1 MRRLAIALAAACAAL
16 TSIPARA
23 AADFPAADA
32 RYHNDAETR
41 AQIDATIAAH
51 PGLIARTTI
60 GTSYEGRELWAVK
73 ISDNVGVDEGEPE
86 VLFSAGQHAREH
98 LTVEMALY
106 LIDQL
111 TASYAT
117 DPRIKG
123 IVDSR
128 EIWIIPDVNPD
139 GSEYDIESGIYRS
152 WRKNRQP
159 TAGTSV
165 IGTDLNR
172 NYGFRWGCC
181 GGSSPIAAADVFRGP
196 SAFSAPETQAVRNF
210 VLSRVVDGVQQIRAS
225 IDFHSFSELVLWP
238 FGHTRADVTKGMTR
252 DQHDT
257 FEALGTS
264 MARTNGYTAEQ
275 SSDLYVTDGAI
286 DDWLWGGNGVFAF
299 TFEMYPANGVSAG
312 VSSPHE
318 VISCEMPPANG
329 VWAAFYPPDGVI
341 SRETAR
347 NREAALLLLEEAA
360 CPYAAIGKAAQYCSN
375 APLTTIFAA
384 ARPPAVSPPIALTGS
399 ANFGLTLRHTGALR
413 VRVNAHTVL
422 RLSGSGAA
430 TASLSRFAGQTVR
443 IELRGQASGLRVTR
457 Y

>member
-1 MRRLAIALAAACAAL
+1 MGAA
-16 TSIPARA
+16 PAR
-23 AADFPAADA
+23 ADFPAADA

-41 AQIDATIAAH
+41 AQIDATIAVH
-51 PGLIARTTI
+51 TDLISRTAI
-60 GTSYEGRELWAVK
+60 GHSYEGRELWAVK

-106 LIDQL
+106 LIDEL
-111 TASYAT
+111 TGKYAT

-128 EIWIIPDVNPD
+128 EIWIIPSVNPD
-139 GSEYDIESGIYRS
+139 GSEYDIESGTYRS

-159 TAGTSV
+159 NAGTSA

-181 GGSSPIAAADVFRGP
+181 GGSSGIAAVDVYRGP
-196 SAFSAPETQAVRNF
+196 SPFSAPETQAVRNF

-238 FGHTRADVTKGMTR
+238 VGHTRADVTKGMTR

-264 MARTNGYTAEQ
+264 MARTNGYTGEQ
-275 SSDLYVTDGAI
+275 SSDLYLTDGAI
-286 DDWLWGGNGVFAF
+286 DDWLWGANGVFAY
-299 TFEMYPANGVSAG
+299 TFEMYPADGQG
-312 VSSPHE
+312 P
-318 VISCEMPPANG
+318 G
-329 VWAAFYPPDGVI
+329 FYPPDELI
-341 SRETAR
+341 HRETAR

-360 CPYAAIGKAAQYCSN
+360 CPYAAIGKAGQYCSN

-384 ARPPAVSPPIALTGS
+384 ARPPEVSRPIALTGS
-399 ANFGLTLRHTGALR
+399 ANFGLTLRHKGKLR
-413 VRVNAHTVL
+413 VRVNNRTVL
-422 RLSGSGAA
+422 RLKGSGNA

-443 IELRGQASGLRVTR
+443 ITLDGQASGLRVTR

>member
-1 MRRLAIALAAACAAL
+1 MGAA
-16 TSIPARA
+16 PAH
-23 AADFPAADA
+23 ADFPAADA

-51 PGLIARTTI
+51 PDLISRTTI
-60 GTSYEGRELWAVK
+60 GTSFEGRELWAIK

-98 LTVEMALY
+98 ITIEMALY
-106 LIDQL
+106 LIDEL
-111 TASYAT
+111 TGKYLS

-128 EIWIIPDVNPD
+128 EIWIIPSVNPD
-139 GSEYDIESGIYRS
+139 GSEYDIQPGTYRS

-159 TAGTSV
+159 NAGTDSV
-165 IGTDLNR
+165 GTDLNR

-181 GGSSPIAAADVFRGP
+181 GGSSPITSSDVYRGP

-238 FGHTRADVTKGMTR
+238 FGHTRADVSQGMTR

-264 MARTNGYTAEQ
+264 LARTNGYTPEQ
-275 SSDLYVTDGAI
+275 SSDLYITDGAI
-286 DDWLWGGNGVFAF
+286 DDWLWGANGVFAF
-299 TFEMYPANGVSAG
+299 TFEMYPSNGAG
-312 VSSPHE
+312 P
-318 VISCEMPPANG
+318 G
-329 VWAAFYPPDGVI
+329 FYPPDEVI
-341 SRETAR
+341 HRETAR

-360 CPYAAIGKAAQYCSN
+360 CPYAAIGKQARYCVN
-375 APLTTIFAA
+375 APLTTVYAA
-384 ARPPAVSPPIALTGS
+384 AKPAALSRPIALTGS
-399 ANFGLTLRHTGALR
+399 ANFGLTLRHKGTLR
-413 VRVNAHTVL
+413 VRVNQRTVL
-422 RLSGSGAA
+422 KLSGSGVA

>member
-1 MRRLAIALAAACAAL
+1 VGAA
-16 TSIPARA
+16 PAR
-23 AADFPAADA
+23 ADFPAADA

-41 AQIDATIAAH
+41 AQIDQTITAH
-51 PGLIARTTI
+51 PDLIARATI

-73 ISDNVGVDEGEPE
+73 VSDNVGVDEGEPE

-98 LTVEMALY
+98 LTIEMALY
-106 LIDQL
+106 LIDEL
-111 TASYAT
+111 TGKYAT

-128 EIWIIPDVNPD
+128 EIWIIPSVNPD
-139 GSEYDIESGIYRS
+139 GSEYDIESGTYRS

-159 TAGTSV
+159 NAGTSA

-181 GGSSPIAAADVFRGP
+181 GGSSGIAAVDVYRGP
-196 SAFSAPETQAVRNF
+196 SAFSAPETQAMRNF

-225 IDFHSFSELVLWP
+225 IDFHAFSELVLWP
-238 FGHTRADVTKGMTR
+238 FGHTRADVAKGMTR

-264 MARTNGYTAEQ
+264 MARTNGYTGEQ
-275 SSDLYVTDGAI
+275 SSDLYITDGAI
-286 DDWLWGGNGVFAF
+286 DDWLWGANGVFAY
-299 TFEMYPANGVSAG
+299 TFEMYPADGPG
-312 VSSPHE
+312 P
-318 VISCEMPPANG
+318 G
-329 VWAAFYPPDGVI
+329 FYPPDELI
-341 SRETAR
+341 RRETTR

-360 CPYAAIGKAAQYCSN
+360 CPYAAIGRAAQYCAN
-375 APLTTIFAA
+375 APLTTIFAS
-384 ARPPAVSPPIALTGS
+384 ARPPQVSRPIALTGS
-399 ANFGLTLRHTGALR
+399 ANFGLTLRHKGTVR
-413 VRVNAHTVL
+413 VRVNHRTVL
-422 RLSGSGAA
+422 RLKGSGNA

-443 IELRGQASGLRVTR
+443 IELRGDASGLRVTR